1 MVLGV
6 GLGWVPFTG
15 GWSEFSQFKL
25 SHTFFPDMCPTNLSF
40 SDSSLSNKIPFFC
53 RRLQLWTAGE
63 GYEGWSLANRWSVS
77 QEFFRGKNV
86 KKNIFFRLTERATWP
101 GGKRLQTS
109 GGERAGRSGWYLL
122 HFLFLGKP
130 TTCLWTSWFPIITE
144 GLYLFKSFYFIF
156 VQSWQGGLLW
166 RLAWYLRFLLPNYYG
181 EHTHGDQN

>member
-25 SHTFFPDMCPTNLSF
+25 SRTFFPDMYPTNLSF
-40 SDSSLSNKIPFFC
+40 PDSPLSNKIPFFC

-63 GYEGWSLANRWSVS
+63 GYEGWSLANRWSS
-77 QEFFRGKNV
+77 IQEFFSGQKC
-86 KKNIFFRLTERATWP
+86 KKNIFSDLQNGRHGLVGKGCRLLVGRGLGGVAGTFCTFSFSENRQHVFEQVDFRSSQKA
-101 GGKRLQTS
+101 
-109 GGERAGRSGWYLL
+109 
-122 HFLFLGKP
+122 
-130 TTCLWTSWFPIITE
+130 
-144 GLYLFKSFYFIF
+144 FIF
-156 VQSWQGGLLW
+156 SSPFISFIVQSWQGGLLW